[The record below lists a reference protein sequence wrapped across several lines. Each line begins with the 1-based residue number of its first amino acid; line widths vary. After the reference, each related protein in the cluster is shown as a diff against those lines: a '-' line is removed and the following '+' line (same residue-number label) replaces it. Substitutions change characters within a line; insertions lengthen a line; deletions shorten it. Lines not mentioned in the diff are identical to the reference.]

1 MPALPTGVVTF
12 LFTDIEGST
21 RLLRSLGRSRYGA
34 LLEEHTRLLRE
45 AFSSTDGVVFGTE
58 GDALFVA
65 FGSAS
70 EAIGGAIA
78 AQRALAEHEWG
89 PEPEPRV
96 RMGIHT
102 GEASLSAEGQYYG
115 VALHRAARICA
126 AAHGG
131 QVLISHATQALLLDE
146 EDDKPRFILQDLGP
160 QRLKD
165 LEQPLRLYQ
174 LHVEGLPT
182 QFPAPRTLSG
192 RWRRPLRDRRVQ
204 LAALVLA
211 LAAGGGVAGA
221 ILAGGSSSKGAV
233 PPVRTNI
240 RTPHRFPG
248 AGPTLAG
255 LLQPAFRRR
264 VHAVMSPYDFF
275 PLARLPAGMILDGR
289 PNLDESP
296 SSLPRV
302 CGPVFTAAYAA
313 PGGKRMVWSTS
324 RDCNS
329 GGVTACHP
337 DGYPGYAFG
346 LPVNRRAIINH
357 RRVFFSNGNEGD
369 NVWACIR
376 LRVNGFDDVAVAG
389 MWENHFLT
397 PRRAM
402 EIVGHAR
409 RIGA

>member
-1 MPALPTGVVTF
+1 MSSLPTGVVTF
-12 LFTDIEGST
+12 LFSDIEGST
-21 RLLRSLGRSRYGA
+21 RLLRSLGRERYGA
-34 LLEEHTRLLRE
+34 LLAEHNRLLRE
-45 AFSSTDGVVFGTE
+45 AFSQAGGSVFGTE

-89 PEPEPRV
+89 EEQAPRV

-174 LHVEGLPT
+174 LHVEGLQT
-182 QFPAPRTLSG
+182 RFPAPRTLNA
-192 RWRRPLRDRRVQ
+192 RWRRHVRDRRVQ
-204 LAALVLA
+204 VAAAVAALAIVGA
-211 LAAGGGVAGA
+211 VVAVVV
-221 ILAGGSSSKGAV
+221 LAGGSPSRGAV
-233 PPVRTNI
+233 PPVRHGVKPKA
-240 RTPHRFPG
+240 R
-248 AGPTLAG
+248 TLAT
-255 LLQPAFRRR
+255 LLQPAFRAR

-275 PLARLPAGMILDGR
+275 PSWPAPAGMVVNGA
-289 PNLDESP
+289 PNLQQFP
-296 SSLPRV
+296 NSLPRV
-302 CGPVFTAAYAA
+302 CGPLFTGSYAA
-313 PGGKRMVWSTS
+313 PGGKQLVWSTS
-324 RDCNS
+324 RDCDS
-329 GGVTACHP
+329 GGVTTCHR

-346 LPVNRRAIINH
+346 LPVDRTATING
-357 RRVFFSNGNEGD
+357 RRVFFSSGNDGD
-369 NVWACIR
+369 NVWACIPIK
-376 LRVNGFDDVAVAG
+376 VNGFDDIAVAG

-402 EIVGHAR
+402 EIVANAHQIRA
-409 RIGA
+409 